1 MRPAGLLHAE
11 LLDVIAAL
19 GHGQTLVIADAGLP
33 IPAETR
39 RIDLAVRRGSPA
51 FLDVLEVVLD
61 AGVFEGGVIAAELL
75 TTDSLLVEQI
85 RARLAGATL
94 DTIPHDDLK
103 RRVADAI
110 AVVRTGEFT
119 PYANIVLRAGVSF

>member
-19 GHGQTLVIADAGLP
+19 GHGQTLVVADAGLP

-39 RIDLAVRRGSPA
+39 RIDLAVRRGLPA
-51 FLDVLEVVLD
+51 FVDVLEVVLE
-61 AGVFEGGVIAAELL
+61 AGVFEGGLIASELL
-75 TTDSLLVEQI
+75 TTDPRLVEQI
-85 RARLAGATL
+85 RARLADMTL
-94 DTIPHDDLK
+94 GTIPHDELK
-103 RRVADAI
+103 GRAAEAV

>member
-1 MRPAGLLHAE
+1 MLHAE

-19 GHGQTLVIADAGLP
+19 GHGQTLVVADAGLP

-39 RIDLAVRRGSPA
+39 RIDLAVRRGLPA
-51 FLDVLEVVLD
+51 FVDVLEVVLE
-61 AGVFEGGVIAAELL
+61 AGVFEGGLIASELL
-75 TTDSLLVEQI
+75 TTDPRLVEQI
-85 RARLAGATL
+85 RARLAAMTL
-94 DTIPHDDLK
+94 GTIPHDELK
-103 RRVADAI
+103 GRAAEAV

>member
-1 MRPAGLLHAE
+1 LLHAE

-19 GHGQTLVIADAGLP
+19 GHGQTLVVADAGLP

-39 RIDLAVRRGSPA
+39 RIDLAVRRGLPA
-51 FLDVLEVVLD
+51 FVDVLEVVLE
-61 AGVFEGGVIAAELL
+61 AGVFEGGLIASELL
-75 TTDSLLVEQI
+75 TTDPRLVEQI
-85 RARLAGATL
+85 RARLTDVTL
-94 DTIPHDDLK
+94 GTIPHDELK
-103 RRVADAI
+103 GRAAEAV

>member
-1 MRPAGLLHAE
+1 LLHAE

-19 GHGQTLVIADAGLP
+19 GHGQTLVVADAGLP

-39 RIDLAVRRGSPA
+39 RIDLAVRRGLPA
-51 FLDVLEVVLD
+51 FVDVLEVVLE
-61 AGVFEGGVIAAELL
+61 AGVFEGGLIASELL
-75 TTDSLLVEQI
+75 TTDPRLVEQI
-85 RARLAGATL
+85 RARLADMTL
-94 DTIPHDDLK
+94 GTIPHDELK
-103 RRVADAI
+103 GHAAEAV

>member
-1 MRPAGLLHAE
+1 MRPSGLLHAQ

-33 IPAETR
+33 IPADTQ
-39 RIDLAVRRGSPA
+39 RIDLAVRRDVPG
-51 FLDVLEVVLD
+51 FLEVLEVILE
-61 AGVFEGGVIAAELL
+61 AGVFESAVIASELL
-75 TTDSLLVEQI
+75 ADDPELVQRI
-85 RARLAGATL
+85 RASLAGASLESVSHEELKRLAGNA
-94 DTIPHDDLK
+94 
-103 RRVADAI
+103 V

>member
-1 MRPAGLLHAE
+1 VRPAGLLHAE

-33 IPAETR
+33 IPAATR

-51 FLDVLEVVLD
+51 FLDVLEVVLE
-61 AGVFEGGVIAAELL
+61 AGVFEAGLVADELL
-75 TTDSLLVEQI
+75 SSGPQLVEQI
-85 RARLAGATL
+85 RVRLASASLG
-94 DTIPHDDLK
+94 TIPHDELK
-103 RRVADAI
+103 RRAADAV

>member
-1 MRPAGLLHAE
+1 LLHAE

-33 IPAETR
+33 IPVETR

-51 FLDVLEVVLD
+51 FLDVLEVVLE

-75 TTDSLLVEQI
+75 TTDPPLVEQI

-94 DTIPHDDLK
+94 DTTPHDDLK
-103 RRVADAI
+103 RRAADAV

>member
-1 MRPAGLLHAE
+1 VRPAGLLHAE

-33 IPAETR
+33 IPPGTR

-51 FLDVLEVVLD
+51 FLDVLGVVLE
-61 AGVFEGGVIAAELL
+61 AGVFEGGVIASELL
-75 TTDSLLVEQI
+75 TAGPLLAEQI
-85 RARLAGATL
+85 RACLAGAALGTVSHDELKRLAG
-94 DTIPHDDLK
+94 
-103 RRVADAI
+103 DAV